1 MNIYLLKFD
10 KSTLPLVD
18 VVVLVLESFLF
29 GSFLTFSLLKPL
41 LNFAEKFLFLSTFV
55 PIYKKRIPNSWRKK
69 YYPCYLPHA

>member
-29 GSFLTFSLLKPL
+29 FSFLTFSFVVFDADFPPTFTKALLR
-41 LNFAEKFLFLSTFV
+41 FV
-55 PIYKKRIPNSWRKK
+55 ATIKVRRIQG
-69 YYPCYLPHA
+69 